1 MGEWLET
8 RQFFSKSSTL
18 QVKPVRAIRKEAEMT
33 RYPLRQGKG
42 KMEAHSFHQPP
53 SLASHPTLPLL
64 KQIHHMSQAEFSS
77 WLTEKIT
84 WLEKK
89 YQREQ
94 AYIPHSAQHSTDTRT
109 SEAYLVD
116 GVHEQDLLALLRELE
131 QATAQAETVEPS
143 RKICY
148 ERAD

>member
-1 MGEWLET
+1 
-8 RQFFSKSSTL
+8 
-18 QVKPVRAIRKEAEMT
+18 MT
-33 RYPLRQGKG
+33 QYPPRQGKG
-42 KMEAHSFHQPP
+42 KMEAHNFHQLP
-53 SLASHPTLPLL
+53 SLASRPTPPPR
-64 KQIHHMSQAEFSS
+64 KQIHNMSQAGFSS

-94 AYIPHSAQHSTDTRT
+94 AYIPHRAQHGTDTRT
-109 SEAYLVD
+109 SDASFVD
-116 GVHEQDLLALLRELE
+116 GVHEQDLLAFLRELE
-131 QATAQAETVEPS
+131 QATAQAETVEPC

>member
-1 MGEWLET
+1 
-8 RQFFSKSSTL
+8 
-18 QVKPVRAIRKEAEMT
+18 MT

-42 KMEAHSFHQPP
+42 KMEAHHFQQMR
-53 SLASHPTLPLL
+53 SLVSHPTPLPR
-64 KQIHHMSQAEFSS
+64 KQIHDLCQAECSS

-89 YQREQ
+89 YQQEQ
-94 AYIPHSAQHSTDTRT
+94 AYVPGRAQYGTDTRT

-116 GVHEQDLLALLRELE
+116 GIHEQDLLAFLRELE
-131 QATAQAETVEPS
+131 QATAQAETVEPC